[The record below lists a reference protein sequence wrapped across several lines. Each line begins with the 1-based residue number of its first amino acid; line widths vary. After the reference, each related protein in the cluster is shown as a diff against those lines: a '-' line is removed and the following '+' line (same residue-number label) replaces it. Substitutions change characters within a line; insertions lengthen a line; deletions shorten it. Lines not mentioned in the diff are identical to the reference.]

1 MLQIRPAC
9 FETRPSGALSM
20 RFYVNGA
27 KKPLILRRLAQR
39 GLEGRKSGEPAAGLD
54 AHWLAVSPVK
64 T

>member
-1 MLQIRPAC
+1 
-9 FETRPSGALSM
+9 M

-27 KKPLILRRLAQR
+27 KKPFILRRLAQR

-54 AHWLAVSPVK
+54 AHWLAVSAVK